1 MEIIT
6 DVTSTI
12 LAAIMFIGGVL
23 IFIGFAIFGVAAF
36 SDEFLGAHFIKKIRG
51 LASRTKKS

>member
-23 IFIGFAIFGVAAF
+23 VFVSFAIFGVAAF
-36 SDEFLGAHFIKKIRG
+36 CDEFLGTHFIKKIRG
-51 LASRTKKS
+51 FASRTKKS